1 MANTL
6 SLTITGLYKPDGETN
21 QLRLM
26 EVANLTRSITSA
38 LIAGGIQNVG
48 TSAENLSVG
57 EISSEGWAFFRNMD
71 ATNFVEIGWD
81 ATGFQ
86 SAFKLLAG
94 DVAVVPLNPSR
105 TWQAK
110 ADTAAVNLYFQIC
123 GTP

>member
-6 SLTITGLYKPDGETN
+6 TLTATALYRRGTETQLLRLLEVSNLERTITSN
-21 QLRLM
+21 
-26 EVANLTRSITSA
+26 
-38 LIAGGIQNVG
+38 LIAGTIQNFG
-48 TSAENLSVG
+48 TSAENIDVG
-57 EISSEGWAFFRNMD
+57 EMTSEGWAFFINKD
-71 ATNFVEIGWD
+71 ATNFIEIGWD

-94 DVAVVPLNPSR
+94 DFAIVPLNPSR

-110 ADTAAVNLYFQIC
+110 ADTAACDLYYQIC

>member
-6 SLTITGLYKPDGETN
+6 SLTITGLYQPDGETT
-21 QLRLM
+21 QLRLI
-26 EVANLTRSITSA
+26 EIANLTRSITSG

-48 TSAENLSVG
+48 TSAENLAVG
-57 EISSEGWAFFRNMD
+57 EISSEGWGFFRNMD
-71 ATNFVEIGWD
+71 DTNYVEIGWD

-94 DVAVVPLNPSR
+94 DVAVVPLNPAR
-105 TWQAK
+105 TWQAQ
-110 ADTAAVNLYFQIC
+110 ANTAAVNLYFQIC